1 VVPPHELSG
10 LTTPVGVPVD
20 EEEEEVE
27 DDADDFETEE
37 EVEELVVNDCTEQV
51 PKAD

>member
-1 VVPPHELSG
+1 MVPPHELSG

-20 EEEEEVE
+20 EEEVE
-27 DDADDFETEE
+27 DDADDFEAEE
-37 EVEELVVNDCTEQV
+37 EVEELVVDDCTEQV

>member
-20 EEEEEVE
+20 EEEVE
-27 DDADDFETEE
+27 DDAGDFEAEE
-37 EVEELVVNDCTEQV
+37 EVEELVADDCTEQV